1 MKKTAKIAALFAV
14 LQFTAGGAIAEDKWT
29 VIHAG
34 QLLAV
39 PGNGAT
45 TEQSIVIKNDKIERI
60 DSGYVTPDIP
70 EGDTIEVLD
79 LKDAFVL
86 PGLMDMHVHLDLNG
100 PNWTNS
106 RNRDADAAYDVL
118 RAVENARKTLEA
130 GYTTVRNPG
139 GRGWAVFAVR
149 DAINK
154 GGLPGPRILAAG
166 HTITASADEDYSGAC
181 SGVESCRAAVRR
193 QIAMGAD
200 MIKIYA
206 TCSGSQPCGHGTAR
220 PVFLD
225 DEMRAVIDTAKTR
238 QLTVAAHAH
247 AVKGIKQALR
257 LGVDSIEHST
267 FADQE
272 AIDLYLKN
280 NVYMVPTIAVQDN
293 VIRDYARTKNP
304 AMRYVMEN
312 AMASHPG
319 AVRRAYEAGVKI
331 AAGSDAGVIPHGDN
345 INELLWYVNKV
356 GMSPE
361 EAITAATVNGAALIK
376 RSDELGTIE
385 PGKLADIIA
394 TSENPLEKIEALK
407 SIAFVMKDG
416 EVFVGSGK

>member
-1 MKKTAKIAALFAV
+1 
-14 LQFTAGGAIAEDKWT
+14 
-29 VIHAG
+29 
-34 QLLAV
+34 
-39 PGNGAT
+39 
-45 TEQSIVIKNDKIERI
+45 
-60 DSGYVTPDIP
+60 
-70 EGDTIEVLD
+70 
-79 LKDAFVL
+79 
-86 PGLMDMHVHLDLNG
+86 
-100 PNWTNS
+100 
-106 RNRDADAAYDVL
+106 
-118 RAVENARKTLEA
+118 
-130 GYTTVRNPG
+130 
-139 GRGWAVFAVR
+139 
-149 DAINK
+149 
-154 GGLPGPRILAAG
+154 
-166 HTITASADEDYSGAC
+166 
-181 SGVESCRAAVRR
+181 
-193 QIAMGAD
+193 
-200 MIKIYA
+200 
-206 TCSGSQPCGHGTAR
+206 
-220 PVFLD
+220 
-225 DEMRAVIDTAKTR
+225 
-238 QLTVAAHAH
+238 
-247 AVKGIKQALR
+247 
-257 LGVDSIEHST
+257 
-267 FADQE
+267 
-272 AIDLYLKN
+272 
-280 NVYMVPTIAVQDN
+280 MVPTIAVQDN